1 MELKDKVA
9 ILVGLN
15 DVGIAVA
22 KGLIDSGASVVV
34 GDTEQKNID
43 SVTDYA
49 KSVNGKA
56 IGIIC
61 DATKDDQ
68 VKSMVQKT
76 LENFEKI
83 DTLITNFW
91 ESKSVPFID
100 VTEEF
105 FDEVLD
111 KNLKSVFR
119 CIRAVI
125 PTMRKAKYGQII
137 HIVPLFGY
145 TGSTYNE
152 VPLSTAAASLMGLTR
167 AVAREIGRRKIRVNA
182 VAIPPIKSESF
193 FKMYPEESMKK
204 NKELISLGKLCRPE
218 DVVGPVLFLA
228 SDLSSYITGEIMI
241 VSGGSYMQ

>member
-1 MELKDKVA
+1 MELKDKIA

-22 KGLIDSGASVVV
+22 KGLINEGAALVA
-34 GDTEQKNID
+34 GDTDQGRID
-43 SVTDYA
+43 IITDHA
-49 KSVNGKA
+49 KTVNGKA

-68 VKSMVQKT
+68 VKAMIQKT
-76 LENFEKI
+76 QEEFERI
-83 DTLITNFW
+83 DILVTNFW
-91 ESKSVPFID
+91 ESKSVPFVD
-100 VTEEF
+100 VTEDF

-193 FKMYPEESMKK
+193 FKMYSEESMKK
-204 NKELISLGKLCRPE
+204 NKELISLGKLCKPE
-218 DVVGPVLFLA
+218 DVVGPVVFLA
-228 SDLSSYITGEIMI
+228 SERSSYVTGEIMI